1 MGLMGRNNLSSVSK
15 LVSRCTDGLK
25 PRGTSLR
32 TGILSRLKGFVGAR
46 KTGARF
52 DTMDREVS
60 ERFSGEL
67 WYHSIMSNLEKM
79 VVEHPAFCWMDGM
92 MGVSS
97 IDTEHGYFIRL
108 SGVKMNLMTDLYPLL
123 DDPPTKG
130 GLLHLIRRAWS
141 CPVRTEYDE
150 ISESWLV
157 WADCEIIGY
166 GRTEGEALGHGMINS
181 PAPEQ
186 KFEALVPFE

>member
-1 MGLMGRNNLSSVSK
+1 MERKSLSSVSR
-15 LVSRCTDGLK
+15 LVSKCTDGLK
-25 PRGTSLR
+25 TKGISLR
-32 TGILSRLKGFVGAR
+32 GSILSRLKVLSGER
-46 KTGARF
+46 KTEARF
-52 DTMDREVS
+52 APMYREVS
-60 ERFSGEL
+60 EGFADEL
-67 WYHSIMSNLEKM
+67 WYHSIMNNLEKM
-79 VVEHPAFCWMDGM
+79 VVEHPAFSWMDGM
-92 MGVSS
+92 MGISS
-97 IDTEHGYFIRL
+97 VDTEHGYFIRM
-108 SGVKMNLMTDLYPLL
+108 SGVKMNLMDDLYPLL

-181 PAPEQ
+181 PAPEGDF
-186 KFEALVPFE
+186 KPLVSLS